1 MKIKELEEL
10 LSISRSNIRF
20 YEKQGLFSPQR
31 KENNYR
37 DYGPED
43 IAALKEI
50 IVYRK
55 LGFTIEEIA
64 QIQNKELPFREGVTT
79 AQERLEKEIE
89 QLTGSLQLLREV
101 SNAHSSF
108 EEMDHCQYWE
118 TIQRRESAGEAFS
131 DIFMDYLLFE
141 RDILDSM
148 WKRIFFHDHQE
159 IRKKHGVWKAS
170 LLLFVIC
177 LLRGLSRVLI
187 WKESFWSGFLDPWI
201 LFGIITLIMLP
212 IFILR
217 RKKPKAAEIAQSV
230 LFWASALFLAS
241 IFLYFIVSVIKAILS

>member
-37 DYGPED
+37 EYTQED

-64 QIQNKELPFREGVTT
+64 QIQNKELPFREGVAT

-101 SNAHSSF
+101 ANAHSSF

-118 TIQRRESAGEAFS
+118 TIQRRESAGEPFS

-148 WKRIFFHDHQE
+148 WKRHAVVVPAVVDDQ
-159 IRKKHGVWKAS
+159 
-170 LLLFVIC
+170 
-177 LLRGLSRVLI
+177 
-187 WKESFWSGFLDPWI
+187 
-201 LFGIITLIMLP
+201 
-212 IFILR
+212 
-217 RKKPKAAEIAQSV
+217 
-230 LFWASALFLAS
+230 
-241 IFLYFIVSVIKAILS
+241 

>member
-79 AQERLEKEIE
+79 AQERLEK
-89 QLTGSLQLLREV
+89 
-101 SNAHSSF
+101 
-108 EEMDHCQYWE
+108 
-118 TIQRRESAGEAFS
+118 
-131 DIFMDYLLFE
+131 
-141 RDILDSM
+141 
-148 WKRIFFHDHQE
+148 
-159 IRKKHGVWKAS
+159 
-170 LLLFVIC
+170 
-177 LLRGLSRVLI
+177 
-187 WKESFWSGFLDPWI
+187 
-201 LFGIITLIMLP
+201 
-212 IFILR
+212 
-217 RKKPKAAEIAQSV
+217 
-230 LFWASALFLAS
+230 
-241 IFLYFIVSVIKAILS
+241 